1 MVGDVLQDEL
11 LINLVIEQM
20 ISDPDPELG
29 GAMQLMG
36 VIKTL
41 VDPEN
46 MVKSVRSFVVN
57 HTVVFCHS
65 VLMQNLFFSVCH
77 SVLMQNLFFSV
88 SQCTHANCVRCCLSL
103 CTRAKFVRCCH
114 CVLVQNSLL
123 ACTWKAVCFVVLI
136 VILG

>member
-57 HTVVFCHS
+57 HTVVFY
-65 VLMQNLFFSVCH
+65 L
-77 SVLMQNLFFSV
+77 
-88 SQCTHANCVRCCLSL
+88 SQCTH
-103 CTRAKFVRCCH
+103 AKFVRCC
-114 CVLVQNSLL
+114 L
-123 ACTWKAVCFVVLI
+123 T
-136 VILG
+136 